1 MKKNLKISSF
11 LIILMVFS
19 SVVSAQTEKGTAIF
33 SGSTN
38 LTFSSITPKMED
50 GNNSMEGNKASNFEF
65 TPGAGIFIA
74 NNLALGVQVSIN
86 SATERLNRE
95 DYTESSTMF
104 LPFALLY
111 FGSGDIK
118 PFVQAALGMGTQK
131 LKYDNEK
138 ERANIF
144 GYELGGGLA
153 VFLNQ
158 HVSLDFSLN
167 YASATSK
174 FDVDYNNTEL
184 KLKSRGIGGNIGFS
198 IFF

>member
-1 MKKNLKISSF
+1 MKKNLKISTF
-11 LIILMVFS
+11 LIFLMVFS
-19 SVVSAQTEKGTAIF
+19 TVVRAQTEKGTAII

-38 LTFSSITPKMED
+38 LTFSSLTPKMED
-50 GNNSMEGNKASNFEF
+50 GNNSMEGNKVSNFEF

-86 SATERLNRE
+86 SATERSNRE

-111 FGSGDIK
+111 FGNGDIK

-138 ERANIF
+138 ERANVF
-144 GYELGGGLA
+144 GYEIGGGLA

>member
-1 MKKNLKISSF
+1 MKKNLKITSF

-19 SVVSAQTEKGTAIF
+19 AVVSAQTEKGTAII

-38 LTFSSITPKMED
+38 LTFSSLTPKMED
-50 GNNSMEGNKASNFEF
+50 GNNSMEGNKVSNFEF

-111 FGSGDIK
+111 FGNGDIK

-138 ERANIF
+138 ERANVF

-158 HVSLDFSLN
+158 YVSLDFSLN

-184 KLKSRGIGGNIGFS
+184 KLKTRGIGGNIGFS